1 MVLEITC
8 LFVIYLCWLCPK
20 LSGTFFFI
28 WSGEFGFAP
37 AIKQLMNDSWPSW
50 NDQIFLQVLSR
61 YTNGFSSV
69 IKGMLKRL
77 FSRHVPELQLSV
89 EFRMQMPS
97 SAVSVCLFLG
107 QEINEHYVSRG
118 LSSSTENFSNIFW
131 LGICYIEYWKWLRAT
146 LCSVTYYTH

>member
-1 MVLEITC
+1 MQ
-8 LFVIYLCWLCPK
+8 
-20 LSGTFFFI
+20 
-28 WSGEFGFAP
+28 A
-37 AIKQLMNDSWPSW
+37 
-50 NDQIFLQVLSR
+50 LSR

-69 IKGMLKRL
+69 IKGMLRRL

-118 LSSSTENFSNIFW
+118 LSSSAENFSNIFW
-131 LGICYIEYWKWLRAT
+131 LGICYIEY
-146 LCSVTYYTH
+146 